1 MRISEKTLNII
12 KELAIKY
19 FGEDCE
25 VRIFGSRTD
34 NTKRGGDIDIYIEC
48 LKEIDMETKAR
59 FLSELKIKIGDQ
71 KIDLIIQRK
80 GMSYQKTIHDYAKKT
95 GIKI

>member
-1 MRISEKTLNII
+1 MRISKKTLNII
-12 KELAIKY
+12 KELAIKH
-19 FGEDCE
+19 FGKDID

-34 NTKRGGDIDIYIEC
+34 DRRRGGDLDIYIEASKDIE
-48 LKEIDMETKAR
+48 LDIRAR
-59 FLSELKIKIGDQ
+59 FLSELKTKIGDQ

-80 GMSYQKTIHDYAKKT
+80 DRPVEGTIHNYAKKT